1 MESMTPPA
9 SSAISRAVQLRDV
22 SFSYAGS
29 EFTALS
35 SVSCSFPKG
44 QVTALVGANGSGK
57 STLLRIIAGQLIP
70 SDGSL
75 YIGGELV
82 DDDNVDRLISS
93 NIGMVFQ
100 NPDAQFVA
108 STVREDIAFGLEN
121 DRVPA
126 DRMDEAIRAAAA
138 ATGVNDLLSREPD
151 ALSGGQKQRVAL
163 AGVLVRRP
171 SILLLDEATS
181 MLDPLARRGVFE
193 LLERIERDFESLT
206 VIQVTHDWREAVRAD
221 HLIALDRGW
230 VVFEGEPGP
239 VFADYDRALKLGLEP
254 SFEAELGHT
263 LEREGLEAGS
273 FNTPEGLARCL
284 GLR

>member
-121 DRVPA
+121 DCLESPMR
-126 DRMDEAIRAAAA
+126 
-138 ATGVNDLLSREPD
+138 SR
-151 ALSGGQKQRVAL
+151 
-163 AGVLVRRP
+163 
-171 SILLLDEATS
+171 
-181 MLDPLARRGVFE
+181 
-193 LLERIERDFESLT
+193 
-206 VIQVTHDWREAVRAD
+206 AVRSSA
-221 HLIALDRGW
+221 W
-230 VVFEGEPGP
+230 PW
-239 VFADYDRALKLGLEP
+239 RA
-254 SFEAELGHT
+254 S
-263 LEREGLEAGS
+263 
-273 FNTPEGLARCL
+273 
-284 GLR
+284 

>member
-1 MESMTPPA
+1 MENMTPPA
-9 SSAISRAVQLRDV
+9 SSEASDAVALRGV

-29 EFTALS
+29 EFTALAG
-35 SVSCSFPKG
+35 VTCSFPKG
-44 QVTALVGANGSGK
+44 KVTALVGANGSGK

-121 DRVPA
+121 DRMPA
-126 DRMDEAIRAAAA
+126 DQMAAAIEAAAA
-138 ATGVNDLLSREPD
+138 STGVSDLLSREPD

-181 MLDPLARRGVFE
+181 MLDPLARRSVFE
-193 LLERIERDFESLT
+193 LLERIERENTSLT
-206 VIQVTHDWREAVRAD
+206 VIEVTHDWREAIDAD
-221 HLIALDRGW
+221 HLIALDRGR
-230 VVFEGEPGP
+230 VVFEGAPASI
-239 VFADYDRALKLGLEP
+239 FTDYERALRLGLEP
-254 SFEAELGHT
+254 SFEAELAHCLG
-263 LEREGLEAGS
+263 EQGLEVGS